1 MEHGMPSYKK
11 SGAVE
16 VAFCTKELHRIVR
29 PSKGCNGSAFSMISG
44 TILQRRKCPRTRPAR
59 ERPRRQEDAHS
70 GDSASMELTSSP
82 NALPGEAVIG
92 LPLIAR
98 RALPN
103 TRLARSR
110 HGLQPPASSNCRRFS
125 VARISGTLPEP
136 DLRRLET
143 CTRMRWS
150 AASLAAAPHRDG
162 NERSSARMR
171 RPRAS
176 SSSSRAPWSR
186 SSLSVPRAFSYSA
199 RARSS
204 SPISRARFAVSS

>member
-1 MEHGMPSYKK
+1 MACPKIANPPSPDCVNFASRSSRATHEVMEHGMPSYKK

-143 CTRMRWS
+143 GTRM
-150 AASLAAAPHRDG
+150 AVVCG
-162 NERSSARMR
+162 IARR
-171 RPRAS
+171 RAS
-176 SSSSRAPWSR
+176 PGWQRA
-186 SSLSVPRAFSYSA
+186 
-199 RARSS
+199 
-204 SPISRARFAVSS
+204 